1 MLFRDIL
8 LHYVDVAAQR
18 NTIKN
23 TTVEKRDTENN
34 ISSFFN
40 YILISFVLLL
50 TLSLIFLFLSSY
62 LQYPWIQCRH
72 FEISSSSIVKID
84 EFVWQFSSIYT

>member
-34 ISSFFN
+34 ISSFF
-40 YILISFVLLL
+40 YLYPDFFCLVTYLILNFSVFV
-50 TLSLIFLFLSSY
+50 
-62 LQYPWIQCRH
+62 
-72 FEISSSSIVKID
+72 
-84 EFVWQFSSIYT
+84 